1 MAEQVLSL
9 SMRPKSLSDMVG
21 QDELINA
28 LNEQFASNRIP
39 HFYIISGPIGCGK
52 TTLSKI
58 LSLIIQTAADAENIK
73 DVNNLPWDRYKVY
86 DIMEINAANKNGI
99 DDIRQLVETMKYKPL
114 APSKA
119 KIVILDEAHQLTTA
133 AQNALLTETEDTAN
147 HVFYIFCTSCVTK
160 IIPALQRRA
169 YIISPKLLTDEKIK
183 ELIVKGASKC
193 KFEESIDSLHEIL
206 LVNDIRSPG
215 LILQAAE
222 KFFNGIPAHVC
233 ISLNSD
239 ISINSLEFCR
249 TVLKGEWKKSAGF
262 LKDITKTEVNALR
275 NCLLGYMKNTLVKS
289 TGNKALII
297 AKCIQMFANNNG
309 DEGICLPTFVANVC
323 LTCEKIN
330 QLP

>member
-9 SMRPKSLSDMVG
+9 SMRPKSLADMVG
-21 QDELINA
+21 QDELVNA
-28 LNEQFASNRIP
+28 LNEQFSCNRIP

-58 LSLIIQTAADAENIK
+58 LSLIIQSGETENIK
-73 DVNNLPWDRYKVY
+73 DVSNLPWEKYKIF
-86 DIMEINAANKNGI
+86 DIQEINAANKNGI

-114 APSKA
+114 SPSKA

-147 HVFYIFCTSCVTK
+147 HVYYIFCTSCVTK

-169 YIISPKLLTDEKIK
+169 YILSPKLLTDEKIK
-183 ELIVKGASKC
+183 ELLERGAEKC
-193 KFEESIDSLHEIL
+193 GFTESIDSLHEIL
-206 LVNDIRSPG
+206 VINDIRSPG

-239 ISINSLEFCR
+239 VSVNSLDFCR
-249 TVLKGEWKKSAGF
+249 AVLKGEWKKCTTL
-262 LKDITKTEVNALR
+262 LKDVTKTEVNTLR
-275 NCLLGYMKNTLVKS
+275 NCLLGYMKNTLIKS
-289 TGNKALII
+289 TGNKALVI
-297 AKCIQMFANNNG
+297 AKCIQSFSNNC
-309 DEGICLPTFVANVC
+309 DEGICLPIFIANVC
-323 LTCEKIN
+323 LTCERLN
-330 QLP
+330 QL